1 MPDTVKLTAISSRAW
16 EHPADRAALNAL
28 RALPGFDEAVRRVMG
43 FLGERGVRQ
52 LFLGSAVRVG
62 PNQRPGMN
70 RLYSEVL
77 ETLDAPERW
86 DLYIAQTP
94 IANAMAVGF
103 QRPFIV
109 FHSGMLEILDEDERR
124 AVLAH
129 EVGHIMS
136 GHTTYTTLAVILLT
150 IGIANIPTLA
160 GLALLPFELAL
171 LEWYRK
177 SEFSADRAALLGT
190 QDVRKTQSVNL
201 KLAGGTVLDDPIDLD
216 AFLEQ
221 AREYETM
228 VGPWDKVWQFINTA
242 FRTHPFATVR
252 AGELQRWIDGGDYD
266 RILRG
271 EYTRRGEE
279 PPPLSNDFKAAGG
292 YYGDRARE
300 AVNTV
305 SEMVAR
311 ARTAFSDAWK
321 TGGNGGGGSTG
332 GNTTDSGGGAP
343 GSGTDNTTQ

>member
-1 MPDTVKLTAISSRAW
+1 MADTVKLTAISSRAW

-28 RALPGFDEAVRRVMG
+28 RALPGFDEALRRVMG
-43 FLGERGVRQ
+43 FLGERGIRQ
-52 LFLGSAVRVG
+52 LFLANAVRVG
-62 PNQRPGMN
+62 PGQRPKLN
-70 RLYSEVL
+70 ALYSEVL

-86 DLYIAQTP
+86 DLYVSQTP

-109 FHSGMLEILDEDERR
+109 FNSGMLELLDEGERR
-124 AVLAH
+124 AVIAH

-136 GHTTYTTLAVILLT
+136 GHPTYTTLAIILLT
-150 IGIANIPTLA
+150 IGVANLPVLA

-190 QDVRKTQSVNL
+190 QNVRQTQSVHL
-201 KLAGGTVLDDPIDLD
+201 KLAGGPALDDPIDLD
-216 AFLEQ
+216 AFLAQ

-228 VGPWDKVWQFINTA
+228 AGAWDKVWQFINTVL
-242 FRTHPFATVR
+242 RTHPFATVR
-252 AGELQRWIDGGDYD
+252 AGELQRWIEAGEYE

-271 EYTRRGEE
+271 EYARRGDD
-279 PPPLSNDFKAAGG
+279 PPPLTNDFKQASD
-292 YYGDRARE
+292 YYSDRARD

-305 SEMVAR
+305 GDVMSR
-311 ARTAFSDAWK
+311 ARDAFNQAWK
-321 TGGNGGGGSTG
+321 G
-332 GNTTDSGGGAP
+332 
-343 GSGTDNTTQ
+343 GTDHTQ

>member
-1 MPDTVKLTAISSRAW
+1 MADTVKLTAISSRAW
-16 EHPADRAALNAL
+16 EHPADRAALNSL
-28 RALPGFDEAVRRVMG
+28 RALPGFDEMLRRVMG

-52 LFLGSAVRVG
+52 LFLANAVRVG
-62 PNQRPGMN
+62 PQQRPNLN

-86 DLYIAQTP
+86 DLYVGQTP

-109 FHSGMLEILDEDERR
+109 FNSGMLEILDEDERR

-136 GHTTYTTLAVILLT
+136 GHPTYTTLAIILLT
-150 IGIANIPTLA
+150 IGLTNLPMLA
-160 GLALLPFELAL
+160 GIALLPFELAL
-171 LEWYRK
+171 FEWYRK

-190 QDVRKTQSVNL
+190 QDVRKAQSVNL
-201 KLAGGTVLDDPIDLD
+201 KLAGGAELDDPINLD
-216 AFLEQ
+216 AFLAQ

-228 VGPWDKVWQFINTA
+228 AGPWDKVWQFINTA

-252 AGELQRWIDGGDYD
+252 AGELQRWIDSGEYD

-271 EYTRRGEE
+271 EYPRRGEE
-279 PPPLSNDFKAAGG
+279 PPPYSNDLKAAGG

-311 ARTAFSDAWK
+311 ARTAFSDAWR
-321 TGGNGGGGSTG
+321 TGGSGNGGASGSGQGGTG
-332 GNTTDSGGGAP
+332 GTS
-343 GSGTDNTTQ
+343 GSGTDNPTQ

>member
-1 MPDTVKLTAISSRAW
+1 MPDTVKLTGISSRAW

-52 LFLGSAVRVG
+52 LFLANAVRVG
-62 PNQRPGMN
+62 PTQRPNLN

-86 DLYIAQTP
+86 DLYVAQTP

-136 GHTTYTTLAVILLT
+136 GHPTYTTLAVILLT
-150 IGIANIPTLA
+150 IGIANIPMMA
-160 GLALLPFELAL
+160 GIALLPFELAL

-190 QDVRKTQSVNL
+190 QDVRKAQSVNL
-201 KLAGGTVLDDPIDLD
+201 KLAGGPVLDDPIDLD

-228 VGPWDKVWQFINTA
+228 AGPWDKVWQFINTA

-252 AGELQRWIDGGDYD
+252 AGELQRWIDTGDYQ
-266 RILRG
+266 RILQG
-271 EYTRRGEE
+271 EYIRRGQE
-279 PPPLSNDFKAAGG
+279 PPPLSNDLKAAGD

-300 AVNTV
+300 AANTV
-305 SEMVAR
+305 SEMMAR
-311 ARTAFSDAWK
+311 ARDAFTEAWR
-321 TGGNGGGGSTG
+321 TGGSSGTSGTPPGG
-332 GNTTDSGGGAP
+332 
-343 GSGTDNTTQ
+343 GTDNPIQ

>member
-1 MPDTVKLTAISSRAW
+1 MPETVKLTAISSRAW

-28 RALPGFDEAVRRVMG
+28 RALPGFDEALRRIMG
-43 FLGERGVRQ
+43 LLGERGVRQ
-52 LFLGSAVRVG
+52 LFLANAVRVG
-62 PNQRPGMN
+62 PQQRPKLN
-70 RLYSEVL
+70 ALYTEVL

-86 DLYIAQTP
+86 DLYVSQTP
-94 IANAMAVGF
+94 VANAMAVGF

-109 FHSGMLEILDEDERR
+109 FNSGIMEILDEDERR

-136 GHTTYTTLAVILLT
+136 GHPTYTTLAVLLLA
-150 IGIANIPTLA
+150 IGLASIPM
-160 GLALLPFELAL
+160 GIALLPFELAL

-190 QDVRKTQSVNL
+190 QDIRKTQSVHL
-201 KLAGGTVLDDPIDLD
+201 KLAGGPALDDPVDLD
-216 AFLEQ
+216 TFLAQ

-252 AGELQRWIDGGDYD
+252 AGELQRWIESGDYD
-266 RILRG
+266 KILRG
-271 EYTRRGEE
+271 EYQRRGEE
-279 PPPLSNDFKAAGG
+279 PPPLSGDFREAGN

-305 SEMVAR
+305 RDVVSR
-311 ARTAFSDAWK
+311 AGDAFSQAFK
-321 TGGNGGGGSTG
+321 GG
-332 GNTTDSGGGAP
+332 TTE
-343 GSGTDNTTQ
+343 TQ

>member
-1 MPDTVKLTAISSRAW
+1 MAETVKLTAISSRAW

-28 RALPGFDEAVRRVMG
+28 RALPGFDEALRRVMG

-52 LFLGSAVRVG
+52 LFLANAVRVG
-62 PNQRPGMN
+62 PEQRPNLN
-70 RLYSEVL
+70 RLYGEVL

-86 DLYIAQTP
+86 DLYVSQTP
-94 IANAMAVGF
+94 VANAMAVGF

-136 GHTTYTTLAVILLT
+136 GHPTYTTLAIILLT
-150 IGIANIPTLA
+150 IGLTNLPMLA
-160 GLALLPFELAL
+160 GIALLPFELAL
-171 LEWYRK
+171 FEWYRK

-190 QDVRKTQSVNL
+190 QDVRKAQSVNL
-201 KLAGGTVLDDPIDLD
+201 KLAGGAELDDPIDLD
-216 AFLEQ
+216 AFLAQ

-252 AGELQRWIDGGDYD
+252 AGELQRWIDTGEYQ
-266 RILRG
+266 RILSG
-271 EYTRRGEE
+271 EYVRRDQ
-279 PPPLSNDFKAAGG
+279 PPPPYSDDLKQAGN
-292 YYGDRARE
+292 YYGDRAKE
-300 AVNTV
+300 AANTV
-305 SEMVAR
+305 GEVVAR
-311 ARTAFSDAWK
+311 ARDAFNQAWK
-321 TGGNGGGGSTG
+321 GGGGAE
-332 GNTTDSGGGAP
+332 GGG
-343 GSGTDNTTQ
+343 GTTTPPQ

>member
-1 MPDTVKLTAISSRAW
+1 MADTVKLTGISSRAW

-28 RALPGFDEAVRRVMG
+28 RALPGFDEVLKRVMG

-52 LFLGSAVRVG
+52 LFLANAVRV
-62 PNQRPGMN
+62 NDKQRPNLN
-70 RLYSEVL
+70 RLYNEVL

-86 DLYIAQTP
+86 DLYVAQTP

-103 QRPFIV
+103 QKPFIV
-109 FHSGMLEILDEDERR
+109 FHSGMIEILDEDERR

-136 GHTTYTTLAVILLT
+136 GHPTYTTLAVILLT
-150 IGIANIPTLA
+150 IGIANLPFLA

-190 QDVRKTQSVNL
+190 QDIKKAQSVNL
-201 KLAGGTVLDDPIDLD
+201 KLAGGAELDDPIDLD
-216 AFLEQ
+216 TFLAQ
-221 AREYETM
+221 AKEYETM
-228 VGPWDKVWQFINTA
+228 AGPWDKVWQFINTV

-252 AGELQRWIDGGDYD
+252 AGELQRWIDSGDYEK
-266 RILRG
+266 ILRG
-271 EYTRRGEE
+271 EYTRRTDE
-279 PPPLSNDFKAAGG
+279 PPPFATDLKQAGT
-292 YYGDRARE
+292 YYGDRAKE

-305 SEMVAR
+305 GAIAANAR
-311 ARTAFSDAWK
+311 DAFNEAWK
-321 TGGNGGGGSTG
+321 NRGAGGSG
-332 GNTTDSGGGAP
+332 GSNP
-343 GSGTDNTTQ
+343 TQ

>member
-1 MPDTVKLTAISSRAW
+1 MTTKLTAISSRAW

-28 RALPGFDEAVRRVMG
+28 RALPGFDEALKRIMG

-52 LFLGSAVRVG
+52 LFLANAVRVG
-62 PNQRPGMN
+62 PNQRPKLNG
-70 RLYSEVL
+70 LYSEVL

-86 DLYIAQTP
+86 DLYVSQTP

-109 FHSGMLEILDEDERR
+109 FNSGMLEILDEDERR
-124 AVLAH
+124 AVIAH

-136 GHTTYTTLAVILLT
+136 GHPVYTTLAVILLAVGLAA
-150 IGIANIPTLA
+150 IPMGI
-160 GLALLPFELAL
+160 ALLPFELAL

-190 QDVRKTQSVNL
+190 QDIRKTQSVHL
-201 KLAGGTVLDDPIDLD
+201 KLAGGAVLDDPIDLD
-216 AFLEQ
+216 TFLAQ
-221 AREYETM
+221 AAEYETM
-228 VGPWDKVWQFINTA
+228 AGPWDRVWQFINTV

-252 AGELQRWIDGGDYD
+252 AGELQRWINAGDYD

-271 EYTRRGEE
+271 EYMRRGEE
-279 PPPLSNDFKAAGG
+279 PPPLTKDFEAAGD

-300 AVNTV
+300 AMNTV
-305 SEMVAR
+305 SDVMAR
-311 ARTAFSDAWK
+311 ARDAFNQAWK
-321 TGGNGGGGSTG
+321 GGN
-332 GNTTDSGGGAP
+332 
-343 GSGTDNTTQ
+343 SGTQ

>member
-1 MPDTVKLTAISSRAW
+1 MADTVKLTGISSRAW

-52 LFLGSAVRVG
+52 LFLANAVRVG
-62 PNQRPGMN
+62 PTQRPNLN

-86 DLYIAQTP
+86 DLYVAQTP

-136 GHTTYTTLAVILLT
+136 GHPTYTTLAVILLT
-150 IGIANIPTLA
+150 IGIANIPMMA
-160 GLALLPFELAL
+160 GIALLPFELAL

-201 KLAGGTVLDDPIDLD
+201 KLAGGPVLDDPIDLD
-216 AFLEQ
+216 AFLQQ

-228 VGPWDKVWQFINTA
+228 AGPWDKVWQFINTA

-252 AGELQRWIDGGDYD
+252 AGELQRWIDSGDYQ
-266 RILRG
+266 RILQG
-271 EYTRRGEE
+271 DYIRRGQE
-279 PPPLSNDFKAAGG
+279 PPPLSNDLKAAGD

-300 AVNTV
+300 AANTV
-305 SEMVAR
+305 SEMMAR
-311 ARTAFSDAWK
+311 AREAFNEAWR
-321 TGGNGGGGSTG
+321 TGGGPGP
-332 GNTTDSGGGAP
+332 SGTPP
-343 GSGTDNTTQ
+343 GSGTDNPIQ

>member
-28 RALPGFDEAVRRVMG
+28 RALPGFDVALKRVMG

-52 LFLGSAVRVG
+52 LFLANAVRVG
-62 PNQRPGMN
+62 PEQRPKLN
-70 RLYSEVL
+70 ALYSEVL
-77 ETLDAPERW
+77 ATLDAPERW
-86 DLYIAQTP
+86 ELYVSQTP

-109 FHSGMLEILDEDERR
+109 FNSGMLEILDEDERR

-136 GHTTYTTLAVILLT
+136 GHPTYTTLAIILLA
-150 IGIANIPTLA
+150 IGVANLPFLA
-160 GLALLPFELAL
+160 GVALLPFELAL

-190 QDVRKTQSVNL
+190 QNIRQTQSVHL
-201 KLAGGTVLDDPIDLD
+201 KLAGGPVLDDPIDLD
-216 AFLEQ
+216 AFLAQ

-228 VGPWDKVWQFINTA
+228 VGPWDKVWQLINTV

-252 AGELQRWIDGGDYD
+252 AGELQRWIESGEYD

-271 EYTRRGEE
+271 EYVRRGEE
-279 PPPLSNDFKAAGG
+279 PPPLTDDFKAAGG
-292 YYGDRARE
+292 YYSDRARE

-305 SEMVAR
+305 GDVMSR
-311 ARTAFSDAWK
+311 ARDAFNQAWK
-321 TGGNGGGGSTG
+321 G
-332 GNTTDSGGGAP
+332 
-343 GSGTDNTTQ
+343 GTDNTQ

>member
-1 MPDTVKLTAISSRAW
+1 MADTTKLTGISSRAW

-28 RALPGFDEAVRRVMG
+28 RALPGFDEALKRVMG
-43 FLGERGVRQ
+43 LLGERGVRQ
-52 LFLGSAVRVG
+52 LFLANAVRVG
-62 PNQRPGMN
+62 PQQRPKLN
-70 RLYSEVL
+70 ALYSEVL

-86 DLYIAQTP
+86 DLYVAQTP

-109 FHSGMLEILDEDERR
+109 FHSGMMEILDENERR

-136 GHTTYTTLAVILLT
+136 GHTTYTTLAVILLA
-150 IGIANIPTLA
+150 IGIANIPM
-160 GLALLPFELAL
+160 GFALLPFELAL
-171 LEWYRK
+171 FEWYRK

-190 QDVRKTQSVNL
+190 QDIRNTQSVNL
-201 KLAGGTVLDDPIDLD
+201 KLAGGSVLDDPIDLD
-216 AFLEQ
+216 TFLEQ

-228 VGPWDKVWQFINTA
+228 AGPWDKVWQFINTV

-252 AGELQRWIDGGDYD
+252 AGELQRWIES
-266 RILRG
+266 G
-271 EYTRRGEE
+271 EYEKILAGEYPKRGEE
-279 PPPLSNDFKAAGG
+279 PPPLSDDVKAAGS

-305 SEMVAR
+305 GDVFSR
-311 ARTAFSDAWK
+311 ARDAFNQAWK
-321 TGGNGGGGSTG
+321 GGNS
-332 GNTTDSGGGAP
+332 D
-343 GSGTDNTTQ
+343 TQ